1 MKQILIPVDGSP
13 NSLFAVRQVISEF
26 MEDSAMEIHLLNVQ
40 TKFSQHI
47 GKFISGGEMNAWY
60 IEKSEEALAPACS
73 LLQQHSIPH
82 ATIFKTGDCAKVI
95 VNEAHRLHCHH
106 IVMSM
111 ARKNSLTR
119 MLENSTINQVLE
131 LTKVPVEVV
140 SGVTASRLERWG
152 VPVVGVGFL
161 ICLLQ
166 AVCD

>member
-1 MKQILIPVDGSP
+1 MKRILIPVDGSP

-26 MEDSAMEIHLLNVQ
+26 MEDSAMEIHVLNVQ
-40 TKFSQHI
+40 TKFSRYI
-47 GKFISGGEMNAWY
+47 AKFLSRGELNAWY
-60 IEKSEEALAPACS
+60 LEKSEEALAPACS

-82 ATIFKTGDCAKVI
+82 ATIFKTGERAKVI

-119 MLENSTINQVLE
+119 RLKKSTTNQVLE

-140 SGVTASRLERWG
+140 SCETASRLER
-152 VPVVGVGFL
+152 
-161 ICLLQ
+161 
-166 AVCD
+166 

>member
-40 TKFSQHI
+40 TKFSRHI

-82 ATIFKTGDCAKVI
+82 ATIFKNTQRGPVLYASI
-95 VNEAHRLHCHH
+95 
-106 IVMSM
+106 
-111 ARKNSLTR
+111 NSAQF
-119 MLENSTINQVLE
+119 ENNWFAAQL
-131 LTKVPVEVV
+131 KKP
-140 SGVTASRLERWG
+140 A
-152 VPVVGVGFL
+152 
-161 ICLLQ
+161 
-166 AVCD
+166 

>member
-1 MKQILIPVDGSP
+1 MKRILIPVDGSP

-26 MEDSAMEIHLLNVQ
+26 MEDSAMEIHVLNVQ
-40 TKFSQHI
+40 TKFSRYF
-47 GKFISGGEMNAWY
+47 GKFLSRGELNAWY
-60 IEKSEEALAPACS
+60 LEKSEEALAPACS

-119 MLENSTINQVLE
+119 MLKKSTTTQVLE
-131 LTKVPVEVV
+131 LTKVPVKVV
-140 SGVTASRLERWG
+140 SCDTASRLER
-152 VPVVGVGFL
+152 
-161 ICLLQ
+161 
-166 AVCD
+166 